1 MPLAVD
7 LDDALVPTGKKLSL
21 REGRKMGFEKSQ
33 RIVELNGRLEAFMQ
47 EHIYPRERDYE
58 EFTMNPDNLWQLP
71 GWFDELRADAREEGL
86 WNLFL
91 PQEYKPWSPG
101 LTNVEIA
108 TIFETMSKVVW
119 AQPIFNCSAPDRGN
133 MEVLAKYGTPEQ
145 QETWLQPLLAGEIR
159 SAYAM
164 IEPQVASSD
173 ATNMEL
179 EIVRD
184 GDEYVMNGRK
194 WYTTGAVGPRC
205 KVMLVM
211 GRTDPEASRHRQHS
225 TILVPRDTRGVE
237 LVRPLR
243 VFDSLHS
250 PGGEAE
256 LVFKDVRVPVTNMI
270 KGEGCG
276 FEIAQGRLG
285 PGRFQYAMGFVGL
298 AQRCLELM
306 CVRAEER
313 VAFGEKLSQKT
324 SVQHEIARSRCEIEQ
339 CRLLTLQAAEVMDK
353 EGLDAARPYISMVKI
368 VAPQMAQ
375 NVADRAM
382 QVHGGK
388 GVCQD
393 TLVPTVF
400 TRARFCRIA
409 DGPDEVHM
417 SQLAKMTLRELL

>member
-1 MPLAVD
+1 
-7 LDDALVPTGKKLSL
+7 
-21 REGRKMGFEKSQ
+21 MGFEKTE
-33 RIVELNGRLEAFMQ
+33 RVRELDAQLSTFMD
-47 EHIYPRERDYE
+47 EHIYPREEDYE
-58 EFTMNPDNLWQLP
+58 AFTLEPKNLWKQP
-71 GWFDELRADAREEGL
+71 DWFDELRDKAKQTGL

-91 PQEYKPWSPG
+91 PKEYAPWSPG
-101 LTNVEIA
+101 LSNVEIA
-108 TIFETMSKVVW
+108 VLFETMSKVTW
-119 AQPIFNCSAPDRGN
+119 AQPVFNCSAPDRGN
-133 MEVLAKYGTPEQ
+133 MEVLAKYGTTGQ
-145 QETWLQPLLAGEIR
+145 QEQWLKPLLAGEIR

-164 IEPQVASSD
+164 TEPQVASSD

-179 EIVRD
+179 QIKRD
-184 GDEYVMNGRK
+184 GDNYVLNGCK
-194 WYTTGAVGPRC
+194 WWTTGAVGPRC

-211 GRTDPEASRHRQHS
+211 GQTDASAPRHKQHS
-225 TILVPRDTRGVE
+225 TILVPRDTPGVE

-243 VFDSLHS
+243 VFDNLHS

-256 LVFKDVRVPVTNMI
+256 LLFKDVRVPVSNMI

-306 CVRAEER
+306 CARADER
-313 VAFGEKLSQKT
+313 VAFGEKLIKKT
-324 SVQHEIARSRCEIEQ
+324 SVQHEIARSRCDIEQ
-339 CRLLTLQAAEVMDK
+339 CRLLTLQAAEVMDR

-382 QVHGGK
+382 QIFGGK
-388 GVCQD
+388 GVCED
-393 TLVPTVF
+393 TLIPAVF

-417 SQLAKMTLRELL
+417 SQLGKMTSRELIAG

>member
-1 MPLAVD
+1 
-7 LDDALVPTGKKLSL
+7 
-21 REGRKMGFEKSQ
+21 MGFELTD
-33 RIVELNGRLEAFMQ
+33 RVRELDAQLSAFM
-47 EHIYPRERDYE
+47 EAHIYPREEDYE
-58 EFTMNPDNLWQLP
+58 TFTLDPENLWQYP
-71 GWFDELRADAREEGL
+71 DWYDDLRAKAKEAGL

-91 PQEYKPWSPG
+91 PAEYAPWSPG
-101 LTNVEIA
+101 LSNVEIA
-108 TIFETMSKVVW
+108 VLFETMSKVNW

-145 QETWLQPLLAGEIR
+145 QEQWLNPLLAGEIR

-164 IEPQVASSD
+164 TEPQVASSD

-179 EIVRD
+179 QITRD
-184 GDEYVMNGRK
+184 GDEYVLNGRK
-194 WYTTGAVGPRC
+194 WWTTGAVGPRC

-211 GRTDPEASRHRQHS
+211 GQTDASAARHQQHS
-225 TILVPRDTRGVE
+225 TILVPRDAPGVE
-237 LVRPLR
+237 LVRALR
-243 VFDSLHS
+243 VFDNLHS

-256 LVFKDVRVPVTNMI
+256 LLFRDVRVPVSNMI

-285 PGRFQYAMGFVGL
+285 PGRFQYAMGFVGM

-306 CVRAEER
+306 CARAEER
-313 VAFGEKLSQKT
+313 VAFGEPLSKKT

-339 CRLLTLQAAEVMDK
+339 CRLLTLQAAEVMDN

-382 QVHGGK
+382 QIYGGM

-393 TLVPTVF
+393 TMIPSVF
-400 TRARFCRIA
+400 TTARFCRIA

-417 SQLAKMTLRELL
+417 SQLGKMTMRGMSQNG